1 NGPVGRSGVCGA
13 QVAGRVARFHRLTS
27 LVHVTALPV
36 PGRGAVWSVTV
47 TNVSTVYIPG
57 PVLIA
62 FPSLPQGVVFAPINA
77 CTPAGEGL
85 APGQAATAIVRL
97 PGPLPLLSPEIVAE
111 LRAGWP
117 QRLTPPP
124 PPRAPKTG
132 KRVTA

>member
-97 PGPLPLLSPEIVAE
+97 PGPLPPLSHEIVAE
-111 LRAGWP
+111 ILAELP
-117 QRLTPPP
+117 QPLTLPSHPPVTITAKP
-124 PPRAPKTG
+124 
-132 KRVTA
+132 VTA